1 MSFINHDIYSIYLL
15 LIILI
20 LSTAFNTNRKQIT
33 SLLSIPFNSK
43 ENYAFLYFQRNTNF
57 SFLRFLNFIL
67 TTLITNSFVALL
79 YTDLSINKFVI
90 LLVNV
95 FCFFIIQHIM
105 ILVFGLS
112 INKYAKYMKISI
124 INIDIKTFIS
134 IYFFP
139 ILLIISYSNFM
150 SHNLNVIISIL
161 FLIFLII
168 MKLWFVIKSN
178 NYIGLKFI
186 HIISYIC
193 ILEFIPI
200 IAFYFILK

>member
-105 ILVFGLS
+105 ILIFGLS

>member
-20 LSTAFNTNRKQIT
+20 LSAAFNNNRKQIK
-33 SLLSIPFNSK
+33 SLLSIPFNTK

-57 SFLRFLNFIL
+57 NFLRFLNFIL
-67 TTLITNSFVALL
+67 TTLIANSFVALL
-79 YTDLSINKFVI
+79 YTNLSINKFLI
-90 LLVNV
+90 LLVKV
-95 FCFFIIQHIM
+95 FCFFIIQHIL
-105 ILVFGLS
+105 ILIFGFL
-112 INKYAKYMKISI
+112 INNYVKSMKISI
-124 INIDIKTFIS
+124 IHIDIKAFIS

-139 ILLIISYSNFM
+139 ILLIISYSKFI
-150 SHNLNVIISIL
+150 SHNLNVIISII

-168 MKLWFVIKSN
+168 MKIWFVIKSN
-178 NYIGLKFI
+178 NYISLKFI

-193 ILEFIPI
+193 ILEIIPI

>member
-1 MSFINHDIYSIYLL
+1 VSFINHDIYSIYLL

-105 ILVFGLS
+105 ILIFGLS